1 MTDPMTTTA
10 RVDVLTP
17 ALYGDG
23 APYEQFA
30 WLRANAPV
38 YDHVVDDPNL
48 IERCWVLSRH
58 DDVRAVSRDPE
69 FLLHLLYQIAGCT
82 ATEGGP
88 TSRRTRAG
96 RRFSRRDQ
104 YRRRRCTAHDRGNG

>member
-1 MTDPMTTTA
+1 MT
-10 RVDVLTP
+10 DVLTP

-30 WLRANAPV
+30 WLRVNAPV
-38 YDHVVDDPNL
+38 YDHVLDDPNL

-69 FLLHLLYQIAGCT
+69 AFSSADGIHLRRKATHQFRPLL
-82 ATEGGP
+82 
-88 TSRRTRAG
+88 
-96 RRFSRRDQ
+96 
-104 YRRRRCTAHDRGNG
+104 